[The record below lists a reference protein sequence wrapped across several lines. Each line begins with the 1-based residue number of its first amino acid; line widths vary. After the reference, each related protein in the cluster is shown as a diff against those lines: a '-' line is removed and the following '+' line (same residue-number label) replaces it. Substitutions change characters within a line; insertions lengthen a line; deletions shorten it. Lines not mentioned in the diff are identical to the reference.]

1 MVFSPSQAVAFF
13 DVPCQPQLGKSDRLM
28 SSPTSR
34 DLRIYDRAANIAD
47 LYRLAGEVYGN
58 FPAQAHRGK
67 NADFQTRSYRELYDT
82 ACALGTALIGLGLQ
96 ARQQV
101 AIVSDNRPEWMLCDA
116 AVLLCGG
123 ADVPRAAD
131 TTEQEVAFIV
141 AHSDAVLLV
150 AENKSVLQRVLAVRA
165 ALPKVKHIVLL
176 EGEPPEGSGVHKL
189 SDLLERG
196 RHLRATGD
204 RVIEERLAGI
214 KGDDLFTIIYT
225 SGTTGEPK
233 GVMLTHDNMLSQARY
248 LPFDLTPGD
257 RILSI
262 LPVWHSYER
271 VFEMVTVSHGS
282 CTYYTSLRAIGE
294 DLRKARPTWMAS
306 APRLWEGLYNRIL
319 QNVSQAPPFRRA
331 LFRAAYHCSRE
342 YQSAWFFL
350 TGRRLDLQG
359 RSRWQSLG
367 LAASS
372 LAKLLL
378 YALPHK
384 ILDLLVLKKL
394 RGVVGG
400 EFRGTVSG
408 GGALPPH
415 IDEFFNFIGIPVFE
429 GYGMTETSP
438 VLAVRTWRQL
448 VIGTVGPFWPH
459 TQIRIIDPV
468 DGKVIYPS
476 ELHGQDGRGRKGEI
490 HAKGPQVMK
499 GYYKNP
505 EATAKVLKDG
515 WMNTGDI
522 GMVTFNDCLK
532 ILGRSKETI
541 VLLSGENVEPVPIEA
556 KLLESRFIEQCMVVG
571 QDEKN
576 LGALIVPSVEALKA
590 QGFAVDDLTAAGRD
604 PRIAEAINA
613 EVRRLV
619 SRELGFKPFEF
630 VPAWRFVP
638 KPFEVGDELTATFK
652 PKRHVIT
659 EKYSELVDEM
669 YQQTRTARKF

>member
-1 MVFSPSQAVAFF
+1 
-13 DVPCQPQLGKSDRLM
+13 M
-28 SSPTSR
+28 SSPASR

-47 LYRLAGEVYGN
+47 LYRLAAVVYGD

-67 NADFQTRSYRELYDT
+67 SADFQTRSYRELYDT
-82 ACALGTALIGLGLQ
+82 ACALGTAFIWLGLQ
-96 ARQQV
+96 ARQHV

-116 AVLLCGG
+116 AVLLCGA

-131 TTEQEVAFIV
+131 TTEQEISFIV
-141 AHSDAVLLV
+141 AHSDAVLLI
-150 AENKSVLQRVLAVRA
+150 AENKTVLQRVLAVRA

-176 EGEPPEGSGVHKL
+176 EGEPPEGSAVHKL
-189 SDLLERG
+189 TDLLERG

-214 KGDDLFTIIYT
+214 KGEDLFTIIYT

-233 GVMLTHDNMLSQARY
+233 GVMLTHDNMLSQARL

-282 CTYYTSLRAIGE
+282 CTYYTSLRAVGE
-294 DLRKARPTWMAS
+294 DLRKVRPTWMAS
-306 APRLWEGLYNRIL
+306 APRLWEGLYSRIL
-319 QNVSQAPPFRRA
+319 QNVSQAPPLRRV
-331 LFRAAYHCSRE
+331 LFRFAYHCSRE

-350 TGRRLDLQG
+350 TGRRLDLRG
-359 RSRWQSLG
+359 RSLPQSLR
-367 LAASS
+367 LAFLSIGQ
-372 LAKLLL
+372 LFL

-384 ILDLLVLKKL
+384 ILDALVLKKL

-400 EFRGTVSG
+400 KFRGTVSG

-415 IDEFFNFIGIPVFE
+415 IDEFFNYIGIPVLE

-438 VLAVRTWRQL
+438 VLAVRTWRKL
-448 VIGTVGPFWPH
+448 VIGTVGPFWPR
-459 TQIRIIDPV
+459 TEIRIVDPA

-476 ELHGQDGRGRKGEI
+476 GLAGRGGRGCKGEI
-490 HAKGPQVMK
+490 QAKGPQVMK

-505 EATAKVLKDG
+505 GATAKVLRDG

-556 KLLESRFIEQCMVVG
+556 QLLESRFIEQCLVVG

-576 LGALIVPSVEALKA
+576 LGALIVPSVEALQA
-590 QGFAVDDLTAAGRD
+590 QGFPVSDLSSAENN
-604 PRIAEAINA
+604 PRVTEVINA

-619 SRELGFKPFEF
+619 SREQGFKPFEF
-630 VPAWRFVP
+630 VLAWLFVP
-638 KPFEVGDELTATFK
+638 KAFEVGDELTATFK

-659 EKYSELVDEM
+659 GKYSRLIDEM
-669 YQQTRTARKF
+669 YQHTRTARQI

>member
-1 MVFSPSQAVAFF
+1 
-13 DVPCQPQLGKSDRLM
+13 M
-28 SSPTSR
+28 SSPASR

-47 LYRLAGEVYGN
+47 LYRLAAVVYGD

-67 NADFQTRSYRELYDT
+67 SADFQTRSYRELYDT
-82 ACALGTALIGLGLQ
+82 ACALGTAFIWLGLQ
-96 ARQQV
+96 ARQHV

-116 AVLLCGG
+116 AVLLCGA

-131 TTEQEVAFIV
+131 TTEQEISFIV
-141 AHSDAVLLV
+141 AHSDAVLLI
-150 AENKSVLQRVLAVRA
+150 AENKTVLQRVLAVRA

-176 EGEPPEGSGVHKL
+176 EGEPPEGSAVHKL
-189 SDLLERG
+189 TDLLERG

-214 KGDDLFTIIYT
+214 KGEDLFTIIYT

-233 GVMLTHDNMLSQARY
+233 GVMLTHDNMLSQARL

-282 CTYYTSLRAIGE
+282 CTYYTSLRAVGE
-294 DLRKARPTWMAS
+294 DLRKVRPTWMAS
-306 APRLWEGLYNRIL
+306 APRLWEGLYSRIL
-319 QNVSQAPPFRRA
+319 QNVSQAPPLRRV
-331 LFRAAYHCSRE
+331 LFRFAYHCSRE

-350 TGRRLDLQG
+350 TGRRLDLHG
-359 RSRWQSLG
+359 RSLPQSLR
-367 LAASS
+367 LAFLSIGQ
-372 LAKLLL
+372 LFL

-384 ILDLLVLKKL
+384 ILDALVLKKL

-400 EFRGTVSG
+400 KFRGTVSG

-415 IDEFFNFIGIPVFE
+415 IDEFFNYIGIPVLE

-438 VLAVRTWRQL
+438 VLAVRTWRKL
-448 VIGTVGPFWPH
+448 VIGTVGPFWPR
-459 TQIRIIDPV
+459 TEIRIVDPA

-476 ELHGQDGRGRKGEI
+476 GLAGRGGRGCKGEI
-490 HAKGPQVMK
+490 QAKGPQVMK

-505 EATAKVLKDG
+505 GATAKVLRDG
-515 WMNTGDI
+515 WMNTGDT

-556 KLLESRFIEQCMVVG
+556 QLLESRFIEQCLVVG

-576 LGALIVPSVEALKA
+576 LGALIVPSVEALQA
-590 QGFAVDDLTAAGRD
+590 QGFPVSDLSSAENN
-604 PRIAEAINA
+604 PRVTEVINA

-619 SRELGFKPFEF
+619 SREQGFKPFEF
-630 VPAWRFVP
+630 VLAWRFVP
-638 KPFEVGDELTATFK
+638 KAFEVGDELTATFK

-659 EKYSELVDEM
+659 GKYTRLIDEM
-669 YQQTRTARKF
+669 YQHTRTARQI

>member
-1 MVFSPSQAVAFF
+1 
-13 DVPCQPQLGKSDRLM
+13 M
-28 SSPTSR
+28 SSLAPR

-47 LYRLAGEVYGN
+47 LYRLAATVYGD

-67 NADFQTRSYRELYDT
+67 SADFQTRSYRELYDT
-82 ACALGTALIGLGLQ
+82 ACALGTAFIWLGLQ
-96 ARQQV
+96 ARQHV

-116 AVLLCGG
+116 AVLLCGA

-131 TTEQEVAFIV
+131 TTEQEISFIV
-141 AHSDAVLLV
+141 AHSDAVLLI
-150 AENKSVLQRVLAVRA
+150 AENKTVLQRVLAVRA

-176 EGEPPEGSGVHKL
+176 EGEPPEGSAVHKL
-189 SDLLERG
+189 TDLLERG

-214 KGDDLFTIIYT
+214 KGEDLFTIIYT

-233 GVMLTHDNMLSQARY
+233 GVMLTHDNMLSQARL

-282 CTYYTSLRAIGE
+282 CTYYTSLRAVGE
-294 DLRKARPTWMAS
+294 DLRKVRPTWMAS
-306 APRLWEGLYNRIL
+306 APRLWEGLYSRIL
-319 QNVSQAPPFRRA
+319 QNVSQAPPLRRV
-331 LFRAAYHCSRE
+331 LFRFAYHCSRE

-350 TGRRLDLQG
+350 TGRRLDLHG
-359 RSRWQSLG
+359 RSLPQSLRLVVLSIG
-367 LAASS
+367 QLF
-372 LAKLLL
+372 L

-384 ILDLLVLKKL
+384 ILDALVLKKL

-400 EFRGTVSG
+400 KFRGTVSG

-415 IDEFFNFIGIPVFE
+415 IDEFFNYIGIPVLE

-438 VLAVRTWRQL
+438 VLAVRTWRKL
-448 VIGTVGPFWPH
+448 VIGTVGPFWPR
-459 TQIRIIDPV
+459 TEIRIVDPA

-476 ELHGQDGRGRKGEI
+476 GLAGRGGRGCKGEI
-490 HAKGPQVMK
+490 QAKGPQVMK

-505 EATAKVLKDG
+505 GATTKVLRDG

-556 KLLESRFIEQCMVVG
+556 QLLESRFIEQCLVVG

-576 LGALIVPSVEALKA
+576 LGALIVPSVEALQA
-590 QGFAVDDLTAAGRD
+590 QGFPVSDLSSAENN
-604 PRIAEAINA
+604 PRVTELINA

-619 SRELGFKPFEF
+619 SREQGFKPFEF
-630 VPAWRFVP
+630 VLAWRFVP
-638 KPFEVGDELTATFK
+638 KAFEVGDELTATFK

-659 EKYSELVDEM
+659 GKYSRLIDEM
-669 YQQTRTARKF
+669 YQHTRTARQI

>member
-1 MVFSPSQAVAFF
+1 
-13 DVPCQPQLGKSDRLM
+13 M
-28 SSPTSR
+28 SSPAAR

-47 LYRLAGEVYGN
+47 LYRLAGEVYGS

-131 TTEQEVAFIV
+131 TTEQEMAFIV

-165 ALPKVKHIVLL
+165 ALPKVKNIVLL

-282 CTYYTSLRAIGE
+282 CTYYTSLRAVGE

-306 APRLWEGLYNRIL
+306 APRLWEGLYHRIL
-319 QNVSQAPPFRRA
+319 QNVAQAPPLRRA

-350 TGRRLDLQG
+350 TGRLLDLHG
-359 RSRWQSLG
+359 RSMSQSLG

-372 LAKLLL
+372 LVKLLL

-384 ILDLLVLKKL
+384 ILDVLVLRKL

-415 IDEFFNFIGIPVFE
+415 IDEFFNFIGIPVLE

-459 TQIRIIDPV
+459 TEIRIVDPA
-468 DGKVIYPS
+468 DGTVIYPS
-476 ELHGQDGRGRKGEI
+476 GVSGQGGRGRKGEI

-619 SRELGFKPFEF
+619 SREQGFKPFEF

>member
-1 MVFSPSQAVAFF
+1 
-13 DVPCQPQLGKSDRLM
+13 M
-28 SSPTSR
+28 SSPASR

-47 LYRLAGEVYGN
+47 LYRLAAVVYGD

-67 NADFQTRSYRELYDT
+67 SADFQTRSYRELYDT
-82 ACALGTALIGLGLQ
+82 ACALGTAFIWLGLQ
-96 ARQQV
+96 ARQHV

-116 AVLLCGG
+116 AVLLCGA

-131 TTEQEVAFIV
+131 TTEQEISFIV
-141 AHSDAVLLV
+141 AHSDAVLLI
-150 AENKSVLQRVLAVRA
+150 AENKTVLQRVLAVRA

-176 EGEPPEGSGVHKL
+176 EGEPPEGSAVHKL
-189 SDLLERG
+189 TDLLERG

-214 KGDDLFTIIYT
+214 KGEDLFTIIYT

-233 GVMLTHDNMLSQARY
+233 GVMLTHDNMLSQARL

-282 CTYYTSLRAIGE
+282 CTYYTSLRAVGE
-294 DLRKARPTWMAS
+294 DLRKVRPTWMAS
-306 APRLWEGLYNRIL
+306 APRLWEGLYSRIL
-319 QNVSQAPPFRRA
+319 QNVSQAPPLRRV
-331 LFRAAYHCSRE
+331 LFRFAYHCSRE

-350 TGRRLDLQG
+350 TGRRLDLHG
-359 RSRWQSLG
+359 RSLPQSLR
-367 LAASS
+367 LAVLSIGQ
-372 LAKLLL
+372 LFL

-384 ILDLLVLKKL
+384 ILDALVLKKL

-400 EFRGTVSG
+400 KFRGTVSG

-415 IDEFFNFIGIPVFE
+415 IDEFFNYIGIPVLE

-438 VLAVRTWRQL
+438 VLAVRTWRKL
-448 VIGTVGPFWPH
+448 VIGTVGPFWPR
-459 TQIRIIDPV
+459 TEIRIVDPA

-476 ELHGQDGRGRKGEI
+476 GLAGRGGRGCKGEI
-490 HAKGPQVMK
+490 QAKGPQVMK

-505 EATAKVLKDG
+505 GATAKVLRDG

-556 KLLESRFIEQCMVVG
+556 QLLESRFIEQCLVVG

-576 LGALIVPSVEALKA
+576 LGALIVPSVEALQA
-590 QGFAVDDLTAAGRD
+590 QGFPVSDLSSAENN
-604 PRIAEAINA
+604 PRVTELINA

-619 SRELGFKPFEF
+619 SRDQGFKPFEF
-630 VPAWRFVP
+630 VLAWRFVP
-638 KPFEVGDELTATFK
+638 KAFEVGDELTATFK

-659 EKYSELVDEM
+659 GKYSRLIDEM
-669 YQQTRTARKF
+669 YQHTRTARQI

>member
-1 MVFSPSQAVAFF
+1 
-13 DVPCQPQLGKSDRLM
+13 M
-28 SSPTSR
+28 SSPASR

-47 LYRLAGEVYGN
+47 LYRLAAAVYGD

-67 NADFQTRSYRELYDT
+67 SADFSTRSYRELYDT
-82 ACALGTALIGLGLQ
+82 ACALGTAFIWLGLQ
-96 ARQQV
+96 ARQHV

-116 AVLLCGG
+116 AVLLCGA

-131 TTEQEVAFIV
+131 TTEQEISFIV
-141 AHSDAVLLV
+141 AHSDAVLLI
-150 AENKSVLQRVLAVRA
+150 AENKTVLQRVLAVRA

-176 EGEPPEGSGVHKL
+176 EGEPPEGSAVHKL
-189 SDLLERG
+189 TDLLERG

-214 KGDDLFTIIYT
+214 KGEDLFTIIYT

-233 GVMLTHDNMLSQARY
+233 GVMLTHDNMLSQARL

-282 CTYYTSLRAIGE
+282 CTYYTSLRAVGE
-294 DLRKARPTWMAS
+294 DLRKVRPTWMAS
-306 APRLWEGLYNRIL
+306 APRLWEGLYSRIL
-319 QNVSQAPPFRRA
+319 QNVSQAPPLRRV
-331 LFRAAYHCSRE
+331 LFRFAYHCSRE

-350 TGRRLDLQG
+350 TGRRLDLHG
-359 RSRWQSLG
+359 RSLPQSLR
-367 LAASS
+367 LAFLSIGQ
-372 LAKLLL
+372 LFL

-384 ILDLLVLKKL
+384 ILDALVLKKL

-400 EFRGTVSG
+400 KFRGTVSG

-415 IDEFFNFIGIPVFE
+415 IDEFFNYIGIPVLE

-438 VLAVRTWRQL
+438 VLAVRTWRKL
-448 VIGTVGPFWPH
+448 VIGTVGPFWPR
-459 TQIRIIDPV
+459 TEIRIVDPA

-476 ELHGQDGRGRKGEI
+476 GLAGRGGRGCKGEI
-490 HAKGPQVMK
+490 QAKGPQVMK

-505 EATAKVLKDG
+505 GATAKVLRDG

-556 KLLESRFIEQCMVVG
+556 QLLESRFIEQCLVVG

-576 LGALIVPSVEALKA
+576 LGALIVPSVEALQA
-590 QGFAVDDLTAAGRD
+590 QGFPVSDLSSAENN
-604 PRIAEAINA
+604 PRVTEVINA

-619 SRELGFKPFEF
+619 SREQGFKPFEF
-630 VPAWRFVP
+630 VLAWRFVP
-638 KPFEVGDELTATFK
+638 KAFEVGDELTATFK

-659 EKYSELVDEM
+659 GKYSRLIDEM
-669 YQQTRTARKF
+669 YQHTRTARQI

>member
-1 MVFSPSQAVAFF
+1 
-13 DVPCQPQLGKSDRLM
+13 
-28 SSPTSR
+28 
-34 DLRIYDRAANIAD
+34 
-47 LYRLAGEVYGN
+47 
-58 FPAQAHRGK
+58 
-67 NADFQTRSYRELYDT
+67 
-82 ACALGTALIGLGLQ
+82 
-96 ARQQV
+96 
-101 AIVSDNRPEWMLCDA
+101 
-116 AVLLCGG
+116 
-123 ADVPRAAD
+123 
-131 TTEQEVAFIV
+131 
-141 AHSDAVLLV
+141 
-150 AENKSVLQRVLAVRA
+150 
-165 ALPKVKHIVLL
+165 
-176 EGEPPEGSGVHKL
+176 
-189 SDLLERG
+189 
-196 RHLRATGD
+196 
-204 RVIEERLAGI
+204 
-214 KGDDLFTIIYT
+214 
-225 SGTTGEPK
+225 
-233 GVMLTHDNMLSQARY
+233 
-248 LPFDLTPGD
+248 
-257 RILSI
+257 
-262 LPVWHSYER
+262 
-271 VFEMVTVSHGS
+271 
-282 CTYYTSLRAIGE
+282 
-294 DLRKARPTWMAS
+294 MAS

-319 QNVSQAPPFRRA
+319 QNVSQASPLRRA

-350 TGRRLDLQG
+350 TGRRLDLHG
-359 RSRWQSLG
+359 RSRPQSLR

-438 VLAVRTWRQL
+438 VLAVRTWRKL

-459 TQIRIIDPV
+459 TEIRIIDPV

-476 ELHGQDGRGRKGEI
+476 ESHGQDGRGRKGEI

-505 EATAKVLKDG
+505 EATARVLKDG

-541 VLLSGENVEPVPIEA
+541 VLLSGENVEPVPLEA
-556 KLLESRFIEQCMVVG
+556 QLLESRFIEQCMVVG

-590 QGFAVDDLTAAGRD
+590 GGFAVEDLTSAENN

-619 SRELGFKPFEF
+619 SREQGFKPFEF
-630 VPAWRFVP
+630 ILAWRFVP

-659 EKYSELVDEM
+659 EKYSALIDEM
-669 YQQTRTARKF
+669 YEQTRTVRKM

>member
-1 MVFSPSQAVAFF
+1 
-13 DVPCQPQLGKSDRLM
+13 M
-28 SSPTSR
+28 SSPASR

-47 LYRLAGEVYGN
+47 LYRLAAVVYGD

-67 NADFQTRSYRELYDT
+67 SADFQTRSYRELYDT
-82 ACALGTALIGLGLQ
+82 ACALGTAFIWLGLQ
-96 ARQQV
+96 ARQHV

-116 AVLLCGG
+116 AVLLCGA

-131 TTEQEVAFIV
+131 TTEQEISFIV
-141 AHSDAVLLV
+141 AHSDAVLLI
-150 AENKSVLQRVLAVRA
+150 AENKTVLQRVLAVRA

-176 EGEPPEGSGVHKL
+176 EGEPPEGSAVHKL
-189 SDLLERG
+189 TDLLERG

-214 KGDDLFTIIYT
+214 KGEDLFTIIYT

-233 GVMLTHDNMLSQARY
+233 GVMLTHDNMLSQARL

-282 CTYYTSLRAIGE
+282 CTYYTSLRAVGE
-294 DLRKARPTWMAS
+294 DLRKVRPTWMAS
-306 APRLWEGLYNRIL
+306 APRLWEGLYSRIL
-319 QNVSQAPPFRRA
+319 QNVSQAPPLRRV
-331 LFRAAYHCSRE
+331 LFRFAYHCSRE

-350 TGRRLDLQG
+350 TGRRLDLHG
-359 RSRWQSLG
+359 RSLPQSLR
-367 LAASS
+367 LAVLSIGQ
-372 LAKLLL
+372 LFL

-384 ILDLLVLKKL
+384 ILDALVLKKL

-400 EFRGTVSG
+400 KFRGTVSG

-415 IDEFFNFIGIPVFE
+415 IDEFFNYIGIPVLE

-438 VLAVRTWRQL
+438 VLAVRTWRKL
-448 VIGTVGPFWPH
+448 VIGTVGPFWPR
-459 TQIRIIDPV
+459 TEIRIVDPA

-476 ELHGQDGRGRKGEI
+476 GLAGRGGRGCKGEI
-490 HAKGPQVMK
+490 QAKGPQVMK

-505 EATAKVLKDG
+505 GATAKVLQDG

-556 KLLESRFIEQCMVVG
+556 QLLESRFIEQCLVVG

-576 LGALIVPSVEALKA
+576 LGALIVPSVEVLQA
-590 QGFAVDDLTAAGRD
+590 QGFPVSDLSSAENN
-604 PRIAEAINA
+604 PRVTEVINA

-619 SRELGFKPFEF
+619 SREQGFKPFEF
-630 VPAWRFVP
+630 VLAWRFVP
-638 KPFEVGDELTATFK
+638 KAFEVGDELTATFK

-659 EKYSELVDEM
+659 GKYSRLIDEM
-669 YQQTRTARKF
+669 YQHTRTARQI

>member
-1 MVFSPSQAVAFF
+1 
-13 DVPCQPQLGKSDRLM
+13 M
-28 SSPTSR
+28 SSPASR

-47 LYRLAGEVYGN
+47 LYRLAATVYGD

-67 NADFQTRSYRELYDT
+67 SADFQTRSYRELYDT
-82 ACALGTALIGLGLQ
+82 ACALGTAFIWLGLQ
-96 ARQQV
+96 ARQHV

-116 AVLLCGG
+116 AVLLCGA

-131 TTEQEVAFIV
+131 TTEQEISFIV
-141 AHSDAVLLV
+141 AHSDAVLLI
-150 AENKSVLQRVLAVRA
+150 AENKTVLQRVLAVRG

-176 EGEPPEGSGVHKL
+176 EGEPPEGSAVHKL
-189 SDLLERG
+189 TDLLERG

-214 KGDDLFTIIYT
+214 KGEDLFTIIYT

-233 GVMLTHDNMLSQARY
+233 GVMLTHDNMLSQARL

-282 CTYYTSLRAIGE
+282 CTYYTSLRAVGE
-294 DLRKARPTWMAS
+294 DLRKVRPTWMAS
-306 APRLWEGLYNRIL
+306 APRLWEGLYSRIL
-319 QNVSQAPPFRRA
+319 QNVSQAPPLRRV
-331 LFRAAYHCSRE
+331 LFRFAYHCSRE

-350 TGRRLDLQG
+350 TGRRLDLHG
-359 RSRWQSLG
+359 RSLPQSLR
-367 LAASS
+367 LAVLSIGQ
-372 LAKLLL
+372 LFL

-384 ILDLLVLKKL
+384 ILDALVLKKL

-400 EFRGTVSG
+400 KFRGTVSG

-415 IDEFFNFIGIPVFE
+415 IDEFFNYIGIPVLE

-438 VLAVRTWRQL
+438 VLAVRTWRKL
-448 VIGTVGPFWPH
+448 VIGTVGPFWPR
-459 TQIRIIDPV
+459 TEIRIVDPA

-476 ELHGQDGRGRKGEI
+476 GLAGRGGRGCKGEI
-490 HAKGPQVMK
+490 QAKGPQVMK

-505 EATAKVLKDG
+505 MATAKVLRDG

-556 KLLESRFIEQCMVVG
+556 QLLESRFIEQCLVVG

-576 LGALIVPSVEALKA
+576 LGALIVPSVEALQA
-590 QGFAVDDLTAAGRD
+590 QGFPVSDLSSAENN
-604 PRIAEAINA
+604 PRVTEVINA

-619 SRELGFKPFEF
+619 SREQGFKPFEF
-630 VPAWRFVP
+630 VLAWRFVP
-638 KPFEVGDELTATFK
+638 KAFEVGDELTATFK
-652 PKRHVIT
+652 PKRHVIAG
-659 EKYSELVDEM
+659 KYSRLIDEM
-669 YQQTRTARKF
+669 YQHTRTARQI

>member
-1 MVFSPSQAVAFF
+1 
-13 DVPCQPQLGKSDRLM
+13 M
-28 SSPTSR
+28 SSPASR
-34 DLRIYDRAANIAD
+34 DLRIYDRAVNIAD
-47 LYRLAGEVYGN
+47 LYRLAAEVYGAL
-58 FPAQAHRGK
+58 PAQAHRAK
-67 NADFQTRSYRELYDT
+67 SADFQTRSYRELYDT
-82 ACALGTALIGLGLQ
+82 ACALGTAFIGLGLQ
-96 ARQQV
+96 ARQHV

-131 TTEQEVAFIV
+131 TTEQEISFIV

-150 AENKSVLQRVLAVRA
+150 AENKTVLQRVLAVRA
-165 ALPKVKHIVLL
+165 ALPKVKQIVLI

-214 KGDDLFTIIYT
+214 KGGDLLTIIYT

-319 QNVSQAPPFRRA
+319 QNVSQASPLRRA

-350 TGRRLDLQG
+350 TGRRLDLHG
-359 RSRWQSLG
+359 RSRPQSLR

-438 VLAVRTWRQL
+438 VLAVRTWRKL
-448 VIGTVGPFWPH
+448 VIGTVGPFWPY
-459 TQIRIIDPV
+459 TEIRIIDPV

-476 ELHGQDGRGRKGEI
+476 EPHGQDGRGRKGEI

-505 EATAKVLKDG
+505 EATARVLKDG

-541 VLLSGENVEPVPIEA
+541 VLLSGENVEPVPLEA
-556 KLLESRFIEQCMVVG
+556 QLLESRFIEQCMVVG

-590 QGFAVDDLTAAGRD
+590 GGFAVEDLTSAEHN

-619 SRELGFKPFEF
+619 SREQGFKPFEF
-630 VPAWRFVP
+630 ILAWRFAP

-659 EKYSELVDEM
+659 EKYSALIDEM
-669 YQQTRTARKF
+669 YAQTRTVRKM

>member
-1 MVFSPSQAVAFF
+1 
-13 DVPCQPQLGKSDRLM
+13 M
-28 SSPTSR
+28 SSPASR

-47 LYRLAGEVYGN
+47 LYRLAAVVYGD

-67 NADFQTRSYRELYDT
+67 SADFQTRSYRELYDT
-82 ACALGTALIGLGLQ
+82 ACALGTAFIWLGLQ
-96 ARQQV
+96 ARQHV

-116 AVLLCGG
+116 AVLLCGA

-131 TTEQEVAFIV
+131 TTEQEISFIV
-141 AHSDAVLLV
+141 AHSDAVLLI
-150 AENKSVLQRVLAVRA
+150 AENKTVLQRVLAVRA

-176 EGEPPEGSGVHKL
+176 EGEPPEGSAVHKL
-189 SDLLERG
+189 TDLLERG

-214 KGDDLFTIIYT
+214 KGEDLFTIIYT

-233 GVMLTHDNMLSQARY
+233 GVMLTHDNMLSQARL

-282 CTYYTSLRAIGE
+282 CTYYTSLRAVGE
-294 DLRKARPTWMAS
+294 DLRKVRPTWMAS
-306 APRLWEGLYNRIL
+306 APRLWEGLYSRIL
-319 QNVSQAPPFRRA
+319 QNVSQAPPLRRV
-331 LFRAAYHCSRE
+331 LFRFAYHCSRE

-350 TGRRLDLQG
+350 TGRRLDLHG
-359 RSRWQSLG
+359 RSLPQSLR
-367 LAASS
+367 LAVLSIGQ
-372 LAKLLL
+372 LFL

-384 ILDLLVLKKL
+384 ILDALVLKKL

-400 EFRGTVSG
+400 KFRGTVSG

-415 IDEFFNFIGIPVFE
+415 IDEFFNYIGIPVLE

-438 VLAVRTWRQL
+438 VLAVRTWRKL
-448 VIGTVGPFWPH
+448 VIGTVGPFWPR
-459 TQIRIIDPV
+459 TEIRIVDPA

-476 ELHGQDGRGRKGEI
+476 SLAGRGGRGCKGEI
-490 HAKGPQVMK
+490 QAKGPQVMK

-505 EATAKVLKDG
+505 GATAKVLRDG

-556 KLLESRFIEQCMVVG
+556 QLLESRFIEQCLVVG

-576 LGALIVPSVEALKA
+576 LGALIVPSVEALQA
-590 QGFAVDDLTAAGRD
+590 QGFPVSDLSSAENN
-604 PRIAEAINA
+604 PRVTELINA

-619 SRELGFKPFEF
+619 SREQGFKPFEF
-630 VPAWRFVP
+630 VLAWRFVP
-638 KPFEVGDELTATFK
+638 KAFEVGDELTATFK

-659 EKYSELVDEM
+659 GKYSRLIDEM
-669 YQQTRTARKF
+669 YQHTRTARQI